1 MGSHLPDL
9 VEKFSNAKLSLP
21 SVDIL
26 QLLQDYMNTSQ
37 SIDETER
44 DEKRFALIDALKH
57 AQCEYEPQE
66 YDALIGRVNKNLS
79 DNHDPGPDDKILSL
93 ALRLT

>member
-9 VEKFSNAKLSLP
+9 VEQFSSAKLSLP

-37 SIDETER
+37 GER

-79 DNHDPGPDDKILSL
+79 DNHAPGPEDKILSL